1 MERKGN
7 YGYIYIYISY
17 AYLPERIQSGASVKW
32 NLTTRNESSSQ
43 QDCLPATRY
52 APFLRSRAN
61 VEFSLLLVVRIARCG
76 WSCVYPCVC
85 VCGYFCVYVY
95 VYVCVCVRVP
105 KRAGDTRRASQLLF
119 VAINRGACFEP
130 RFTWCRV
137 SGFLTSRPYVP
148 PAYLAV

>member
-17 AYLPERIQSGASVKW
+17 AYLPERIQSEASVKW

-95 VYVCVCVRVP
+95 MYVCACTQ
-105 KRAGDTRRASQLLF
+105 ASRRHEASQPAF
-119 VAINRGACFEP
+119 VRCDQSRRVLRAAFHVVP
-130 RFTWCRV
+130 R
-137 SGFLTSRPYVP
+137 
-148 PAYLAV
+148 

>member
-7 YGYIYIYISY
+7 YGILYR

-52 APFLRSRAN
+52 ALRFYVHRAN

-76 WSCVYPCVC
+76 WSCVCVC
-85 VCGYFCVYVY
+85 IRVSSCVR
-95 VYVCVCVRVP
+95 VYVCVCARVP